1 MTHQPCV
8 GSAALATVCDSCH
21 EALQLLLRLG
31 LLVHSGQLLA
41 RSRRSAAVE
50 VPFPRHSADAGQLP
64 RPASR
69 ARMIASARS
78 ATCSFAKI
86 ADT

>member
-1 MTHQPCV
+1 VHRTEIRYEVADGVATFSGRVPV
-8 GSAALATVCDSCH
+8 VLTGSSVDLSSC
-21 EALQLLLRLG
+21 RS
-31 LLVHSGQLLA
+31 SGDDD
-41 RSRRSAAVE
+41 SRRC
-50 VPFPRHSADAGQLP
+50 GQLP

-69 ARMIASARS
+69 ARIIASARS